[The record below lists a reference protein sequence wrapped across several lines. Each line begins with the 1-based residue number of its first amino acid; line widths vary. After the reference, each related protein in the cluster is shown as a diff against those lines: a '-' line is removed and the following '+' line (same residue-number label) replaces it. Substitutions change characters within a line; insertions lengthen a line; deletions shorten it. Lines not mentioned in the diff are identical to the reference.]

1 MLLNNIKYTK
11 KFNKR
16 IKGINLLNN
25 NTKIVKGSIG
35 VLSVNSS
42 FLNLKQM
49 VNLLKTLK
57 RIFKKN
63 IKIWKMKAYDLNITK
78 KPLESR
84 MGKGKGAA
92 KYACFALKRG
102 QFLLELNLGLGL
114 PVNQNIIK
122 HFKNKLS
129 GDVIIANKI

>member
-16 IKGINLLNN
+16 IKGINLLKN

-63 IKIWKMKAYDLNITK
+63 IKI
-78 KPLESR
+78 
-84 MGKGKGAA
+84 
-92 KYACFALKRG
+92 
-102 QFLLELNLGLGL
+102 
-114 PVNQNIIK
+114 
-122 HFKNKLS
+122 
-129 GDVIIANKI
+129 

>member
-16 IKGINLLNN
+16 IKGINFLKSS
-25 NTKIVKGSIG
+25 TKIVKGSIG

-63 IKIWKMKAYDLNITK
+63 IKI
-78 KPLESR
+78 
-84 MGKGKGAA
+84 
-92 KYACFALKRG
+92 
-102 QFLLELNLGLGL
+102 
-114 PVNQNIIK
+114 
-122 HFKNKLS
+122 
-129 GDVIIANKI
+129 

>member
-16 IKGINLLNN
+16 IKGINLLKN

-57 RIFKKN
+57 LIFKKN
-63 IKIWKMKAYDLNITK
+63 IKI
-78 KPLESR
+78 
-84 MGKGKGAA
+84 
-92 KYACFALKRG
+92 
-102 QFLLELNLGLGL
+102 
-114 PVNQNIIK
+114 
-122 HFKNKLS
+122 
-129 GDVIIANKI
+129 